1 MVRRLLIKG
10 LADLTGDSEEE
21 VTEELASAEAA
32 EAESIRTHR
41 ERHGL

>member
-21 VTEELASAEAA
+21 VTEELARAEAE